1 LAKQVGAL
9 YPIALCHYGLA
20 HTLVELGRGEE
31 AMRELILARGAKIMP
46 LIEFY
51 CDSLEAAYLFNQ
63 NRHAE
68 GSLRLRECLR
78 RSRQTGIPH
87 PHYYRPELMTALYV
101 KAVEQDVEPAYV
113 RDCIRRSWLI
123 PTAVPSHLDTW
134 PYPLKLHTLGRFT
147 VARDDQPLSRSA
159 AHKKPLALLQALVAL
174 GGRAV
179 DEDRLAECFWPE
191 AEGDVAIQ
199 NLKINVH
206 RLRKLL
212 PEDALVWT
220 EGKLTLDA
228 HRVWVD
234 LWALER
240 ELNRLDQATP
250 AKAAE
255 QVSLAQ
261 RIFSL
266 YRGEFLSG
274 NNAPWALAAR
284 ERIRHKLLRL
294 VTRVAES
301 LRPTDPATAIPLY
314 ERAIEIDP
322 LRESLYQ
329 GIMRCHQIL
338 HRPAEVEH
346 VYRRCRD
353 TLRRELG
360 LAPSPATEALRQ
372 V

>member
-1 LAKQVGAL
+1 
-9 YPIALCHYGLA
+9 
-20 HTLVELGRGEE
+20 
-31 AMRELILARGAKIMP
+31 
-46 LIEFY
+46 
-51 CDSLEAAYLFNQ
+51 
-63 NRHAE
+63 
-68 GSLRLRECLR
+68 
-78 RSRQTGIPH
+78 
-87 PHYYRPELMTALYV
+87 
-101 KAVEQDVEPAYV
+101 
-113 RDCIRRSWLI
+113 
-123 PTAVPSHLDTW
+123 
-134 PYPLKLHTLGRFT
+134 
-147 VARDDQPLSRSA
+147 
-159 AHKKPLALLQALVAL
+159 
-174 GGRAV
+174 
-179 DEDRLAECFWPE
+179 
-191 AEGDVAIQ
+191 
-199 NLKINVH
+199 
-206 RLRKLL
+206 
-212 PEDALVWT
+212 
-220 EGKLTLDA
+220 
-228 HRVWVD
+228 VWVD

-250 AKAAE
+250 AEAAE